1 LKTSS
6 IRQVD
11 VVNEFRD
18 NLLARI
24 AQAEEAVRLAEE
36 RQDTYA
42 AETHG
47 ADLANLR
54 RLAAEHGVK

>member
-1 LKTSS
+1 M
-6 IRQVD
+6 
-11 VVNEFRD
+11 NEFRD

-24 AQAEEAVRLAEE
+24 EQAEEAVRLAVEQ
-36 RQDTYA
+36 QDAYA
-42 AETHG
+42 AEVHG

>member
-1 LKTSS
+1 M
-6 IRQVD
+6 
-11 VVNEFRD
+11 NEFRD

-24 AQAEEAVRLAEE
+24 EQAEEAVRRAEE
-36 RQDTYA
+36 QQDVYA

>member
-1 LKTSS
+1 M
-6 IRQVD
+6 
-11 VVNEFRD
+11 NEFRD

-24 AQAEEAVRLAEE
+24 EQAEQAVSNAEQQ
-36 RQDTYA
+36 QDAYA
-42 AETHG
+42 AEMHG

>member
-1 LKTSS
+1 M
-6 IRQVD
+6 
-11 VVNEFRD
+11 NEFRD

-24 AQAEEAVRLAEE
+24 EQAKEAVRRAEE
-36 RQDTYA
+36 QQDAYA

-54 RLAAEHGVK
+54 RLAAEHGVE